1 MSYHN
6 KYNTKKSSYQ
16 GATKFNFQFGKSYF
30 QQPSSR
36 DLSTPKTHLIM
47 LSRLAARTSR
57 QVPKVTRAATTSTAN
72 QQKSSSFRYA
82 KALGLLAVP
91 TALVL
96 MQQSQQR
103 QAKCATSDEI
113 ADRLAKIEKIVSNL
127 DPTTKLL
134 GQIEEGRTANVRT
147 VTGSLD
153 HLWAEG
159 DLRVWEGQLLE
170 LL

>member
-1 MSYHN
+1 
-6 KYNTKKSSYQ
+6 
-16 GATKFNFQFGKSYF
+16 
-30 QQPSSR
+30 
-36 DLSTPKTHLIM
+36 
-47 LSRLAARTSR
+47 
-57 QVPKVTRAATTSTAN
+57 
-72 QQKSSSFRYA
+72 
-82 KALGLLAVP
+82 
-91 TALVL
+91 